1 MFSVVI
7 PLFNKEG
14 CIAKTLDSVL
24 AQSFRDFE
32 VIVVDDGSSDG
43 SAGIVAAIND
53 ARIKYISQKNGGPSS
68 ARNTGIKAAT
78 GEMVAFIDADDIWL
92 PDYLR
97 EMDKLIDDF
106 PDAVVYGMNYGV
118 IEGEKVVCKETASYR
133 GYLDDRWESFPFFYC
148 TSSTCCRKSTLV
160 RLGGFDV
167 RMMYGEDCDMWYRL
181 LLEGKGVIDT
191 RVFAYY
197 NKDVEDSLTRSNMP
211 LEKHIPFFIDKY
223 SEPRKNDAGFRRFF
237 DEQMV
242 YRLYPYLFDREYKKT
257 ARELSE
263 KLDYSLLK
271 NSMKFRMMHPYLYR
285 FMRSLKDSI

>member
-24 AQSFRDFE
+24 SQSFSDFE

-43 SAGIVAAIND
+43 SADIVAAMND
-53 ARIKYISQKNGGPSS
+53 TRIRYISQNNGGPSS

-97 EMDKLIDDF
+97 EMDKLIEDF
-106 PDAVVYGMNYGV
+106 PDAVIYGMNYGV
-118 IEGEKVVCKETASYR
+118 IEGEKVVCKETAFYQ
-133 GYLDDRWESFPFFYC
+133 GYLDGSWESFPFFYW
-148 TSSTCCRKSTLV
+148 TSSTCCRKSTLT

-197 NKDVEDSLTRSNMP
+197 NKDVGNSLTRSNMP

-223 SEPRKNDAGFRRFF
+223 AESRKDNAGFRRYF

-242 YRLYPYLFDREYKKT
+242 YRLYPYLFEKRYRKM
-257 ARELSE
+257 AHHLAG
-263 KLDYSLLK
+263 KLDYSQLK
-271 NSMKFRMMHPYLYR
+271 RSMRFRMRYPYLYR
-285 FMRSLKDSI
+285 FLRSFKGAI